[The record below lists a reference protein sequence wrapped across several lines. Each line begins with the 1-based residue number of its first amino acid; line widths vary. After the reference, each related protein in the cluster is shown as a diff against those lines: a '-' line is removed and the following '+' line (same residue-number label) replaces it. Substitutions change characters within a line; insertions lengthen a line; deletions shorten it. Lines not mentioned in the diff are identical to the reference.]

1 MAQQPVRL
9 STLLR
14 SVSRTAAAS
23 EDARLPKGQALVRCS
38 SGIKVWSAS
47 EIDRQQQ
54 SIAQDDTG
62 DARGDAPL
70 GPPPDDANAATSDES
85 SNRHAIDA
93 KSLSAGQDEA
103 LESLSLRAA
112 PTGPID
118 ESRPVSVDPAPF
130 VFHERAVSTPS
141 LAPPV
146 GPFAESTPPT
156 LAQEPARAAARTA
169 PASGLTHKTL
179 ATVETHLAKEIG
191 PVARVLVAKY
201 AKQDDDLASL
211 EAHLEAHIPSVTGRF
226 RFKKA
231 LLALSEGMHHG
242 SGADTTQ
249 AGLRTLQQ
257 RQDAAR
263 RASDQRGAPTPQQ
276 VQAAGAKLAAYLGP
290 IAHVIAKREA
300 ESAVD
305 LDTLLQRLTEA
316 IRNDAD
322 RTSFR
327 AACQDIG
334 RV

>member
-14 SVSRTAAAS
+14 SVGRTNAAS
-23 EDARLPKGQALVRCS
+23 ADARLPNGQALVRCS

-47 EIDRQQQ
+47 EIERQQRTEGE
-54 SIAQDDTG
+54 DTG
-62 DARGDAPL
+62 EVNGEAQLPAPAH
-70 GPPPDDANAATSDES
+70 DVNAVTGGES
-85 SNRHAIDA
+85 SDWQKFDA
-93 KSLSAGQDEA
+93 ELTSAGRDEA
-103 LESLSLRAA
+103 LESVPLPNEPAERIVE
-112 PTGPID
+112 P
-118 ESRPVSVDPAPF
+118 RPVSADVAPF
-130 VFHERAVSTPS
+130 VFQERAVSTPS
-141 LAPPV
+141 LAPP
-146 GPFAESTPPT
+146 GSPFAESTPPT

-169 PASGLTHKTL
+169 PASGLTHKML

-191 PVARVLVAKY
+191 PVARVLVTKY
-201 AKQDDDLASL
+201 AKQGDDLASL

-231 LLALSEGMHHG
+231 LLALSEGMHQG

-249 AGLRTLQQ
+249 AGLRTLRQ
-257 RQDAAR
+257 RQEAAR
-263 RASDQRGAPTPQQ
+263 RISDQRGAPTPQQ

-322 RTSFR
+322 RDGFR
-327 AACQDIG
+327 AACRDI
-334 RV
+334 RRM

>member
-14 SVSRTAAAS
+14 SVGRTNAAS
-23 EDARLPKGQALVRCS
+23 ADARLPNGQTLVRCS

-47 EIDRQQQ
+47 EIERQQRTEGE
-54 SIAQDDTG
+54 DTG
-62 DARGDAPL
+62 EVNGESQLPAPAH
-70 GPPPDDANAATSDES
+70 DVNA
-85 SNRHAIDA
+85 
-93 KSLSAGQDEA
+93 A
-103 LESLSLRAA
+103 LESLPLPNEQAER
-112 PTGPID
+112 TV
-118 ESRPVSVDPAPF
+118 ESRPVSADVAPF
-130 VFHERAVSTPS
+130 VFQERAVSTPS
-141 LAPPV
+141 LAPP
-146 GPFAESTPPT
+146 GSPFAESTPPT

-169 PASGLTHKTL
+169 PASGLTHKML

-191 PVARVLVAKY
+191 PVARVLVTKY
-201 AKQDDDLASL
+201 AKQGDDLASL

-242 SGADTTQ
+242 SSADTTQ

-257 RQDAAR
+257 RQEAAR
-263 RASDQRGAPTPQQ
+263 RVSDQRGAPTPQQ

-300 ESAVD
+300 KSAVD

-322 RTSFR
+322 RDGFR
-327 AACQDIG
+327 AECRDI
-334 RV
+334 RRM